1 MTFDLV
7 SCGSPVGVSPVG
19 EAAMEDLSSA
29 AVVEEGTW
37 RVLPISV
44 MVRALRERNG
54 GKYEF

>member
-19 EAAMEDLSSA
+19 EAAMEALSSAA

-44 MVRALRERNG
+44 MVRALKERNG
-54 GKYEF
+54 GKM